1 MVLIENE
8 MRTKAL
14 GRKTI
19 LGAGLIYEKTRKNVA
34 YAGLFEVVGPF
45 RVPFVHSIARHCSN
59 VRELML
65 QLTR

>member
-34 YAGLFEVVGPF
+34 YAGLFEVVTRGSLPSPF
-45 RVPFVHSIARHCSN
+45 CPFDSQTLFKCS
-59 VRELML
+59 
-65 QLTR
+65 